1 MKRLSIIVPM
11 YNVEPYVERCIRS
24 LEDQD
29 IPKGDY
35 EIICINDGS
44 PDNSREVVLYLQ
56 KEFNNII
63 LIDQENQGVSM
74 ARNNGI
80 DMASG
85 KYLLM
90 VDPDDYVKA
99 NAFKNKLDALDKY
112 DLDIGFTGF
121 TILNEALKEEYH
133 YDPIIK
139 QNKVSTGIGY
149 KKNQMKDMYPIRD
162 PHRLWAV
169 FLKTSF
175 INSNNLRF
183 LANVPYLEDGELL
196 ARATCLA
203 KKVLFLNDPLYLRTT
218 RPGSATHSRLS
229 HSEKGR
235 NGFLK
240 AAHNLLQFKNTVCKN
255 EEQKAFMNQSIIHFT
270 IRFITCHG
278 KFSYFKHYSKIFNS
292 LKKGP
297 LKKLETNGCY
307 NLYLKMAKCYNLSIH
322 IFYIFW
328 LFTSLRKS
336 LTIKLNKLQLMQ
348 ISRKSALN

>member
-1 MKRLSIIVPM
+1 MIKSTTNKKRLSIIVPI
-11 YNVEPYVERCIRS
+11 YNVEPYVERCLRS

-29 IPKGDY
+29 IPRTDY

-44 PDNSREVVLYLQ
+44 PDNSREVVVRLQ
-56 KEFNNII
+56 QEFDNII

-80 DMASG
+80 DRAIG

-90 VDPDDYVKA
+90 VDPDDFVKA
-99 NAFKNKLDALDKY
+99 NTFKNKLDDMDKY
-112 DLDIGFTGF
+112 NLDIGYTGF
-121 TILNEALKEEYH
+121 TILDVALKEEYH

-139 QNKVSTGIGY
+139 QNKVCTGIDY
-149 KKNQMKDMYPIRD
+149 KNIQMRGRYPIRD
-162 PHRLWAV
+162 PHRLVAV

-175 INSNNLRF
+175 INSNNLRY

-196 ARATCLA
+196 TRVNCLA
-203 KKVLFLNDPLYLRTT
+203 QRVLFLNDPFYLRTT

-240 AAHNLLQFKNTVCKN
+240 AAHNLLQFKTTVCRD
-255 EEQKAFMNQSIIHFT
+255 EEQKAFMNQYIIHFT

-278 KFSYFKHYSKIFNS
+278 KFSYFKHYSKIFDS

-297 LKKLETNGCY
+297 LKKLDTKGCY
-307 NLYLKMAKCYNLSIH
+307 NIYLKMAKCYNFSIH
-322 IFYIFW
+322 IFYLFW
-328 LFTSLRKS
+328 LFFSIRKS
-336 LTIKLNKLQLMQ
+336 LTIRHKKLLF
-348 ISRKSALN
+348 I